1 MNLVEARVN
10 GAGTLV
16 EDLAFSVNETHLP
29 PCGGKEGGSRLD
41 GLVDLGQI
49 SSLSP

>member
-10 GAGTLV
+10 GAGTQV
-16 EDLAFSVNETHLP
+16 EDLAFSVNKTHFP

-41 GLVDLGQI
+41 GFVDSGKI
-49 SSLSP
+49 SSFSL

>member
-1 MNLVEARVN
+1 MEARVK

-16 EDLAFSVNETHLP
+16 EDLAFSVNKTHCP
-29 PCGGKEGGSRLD
+29 PCGGKERGSRLD

-49 SSLSP
+49 SSFSL